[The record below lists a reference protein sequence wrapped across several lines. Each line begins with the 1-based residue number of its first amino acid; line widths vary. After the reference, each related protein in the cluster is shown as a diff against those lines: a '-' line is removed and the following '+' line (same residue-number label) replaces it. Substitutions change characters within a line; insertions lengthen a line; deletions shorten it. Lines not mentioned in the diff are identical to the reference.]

1 MMIAMSNMMTT
12 TAYTKIATV
21 YLMTTTA
28 NMMTTTKLQR
38 HASSYMMITCSV
50 DEDEPQQI
58 R

>member
-28 NMMTTTKLQR
+28 NTMTTAKLQR
-38 HASSYMMITCSV
+38 HATSYMMITCSV
-50 DEDEPQQI
+50 DEDEP
-58 R
+58 